1 MPREG
6 VVTRSGPGESRG
18 APTSPDQENAHQSTA
33 RSTRAEVRFDKFAIF
48 DLSRVCGLT
57 GPEQH
62 LLLCVTLQA
71 DWRTAEWAGTFRE
84 LAYDAGMG
92 RNHVAKHYTRLVE
105 VGVFD
110 EVLPF
115 GRGREG
121 RMFVV
126 VYDELVVVNSRS

>member
-62 LLLCVTLQA
+62 LLLCVALQA
-71 DWRTAEWAGTFRE
+71 DWRTAEWAGTYQE
-84 LAYDAGMG
+84 LALETGIG
-92 RNHVAKHYTRLVE
+92 RHQMPKN
-105 VGVFD
+105 
-110 EVLPF
+110 F
-115 GRGREG
+115 GR
-121 RMFVV
+121 
-126 VYDELVVVNSRS
+126 L